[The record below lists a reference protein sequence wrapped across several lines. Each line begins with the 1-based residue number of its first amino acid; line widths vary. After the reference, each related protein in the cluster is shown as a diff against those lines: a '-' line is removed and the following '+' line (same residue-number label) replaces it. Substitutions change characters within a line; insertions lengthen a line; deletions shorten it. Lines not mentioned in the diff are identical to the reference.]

1 MSEYDRNTT
10 PWSSYDGRQTLIKD
24 LDTRHLV
31 NVINH
36 CKQHDSTRSG
46 VSYGADFINFIEG
59 EANYRVMKNFTANE
73 GIPHQ
78 QEDGYW
84 TVINLSVEEAEEYKL
99 ETDFHNRE
107 LKRTIAEKAEVRKK
121 RRKAVSDWTGVDLD
135 DLL

>member
-36 CKQHDSTRSG
+36 CKQHDSTGSS

-84 TVINLSVEEAEEYKL
+84 TVINLSDEEAEEYKL
-99 ETDFHNRE
+99 ETEFHNRG
-107 LKRTIAEKAEVRKK
+107 LNRTIEEKAVARVKRMKK
-121 RRKAVSDWTGVDLD
+121 LAKQR
-135 DLL
+135 